1 MVSATDL
8 TTVALIALDGPV
20 LRDPSGVELARL
32 GDDGRWRAPDG
43 AVCEHIGIPAV
54 TARALVSDAAQAER
68 NRQLDGAWL
77 AAQLP
82 QLAALAASVEE
93 LTSDDVWA
101 ALTMPPRESRLI
113 GVLLSRAA
121 ARGLIEAT
129 DRHVPSQRGVNN
141 RRPVRVWR
149 SLAPRGQGP
158 ESVPSCS

>member
-1 MVSATDL
+1 MTASA

-20 LRDPSGVELARL
+20 LRDSFGAELARL

-43 AVCEHIGIPAV
+43 AVCEHIGIPAIA
-54 TARALVSDAAQAER
+54 ARAIVTDAAQVER
-68 NRQLDGAWL
+68 NRELDGAWL

-82 QLAALAASVEE
+82 AVAALAMRLQE

-113 GVLLSRAA
+113 GVLLNRAA
-121 ARGLIEAT
+121 AGGLIEAT
-129 DRHVPSQRGVNN
+129 ERHVPSRRGINN

-149 SLAPRGQGP
+149 SLRFAQGELP
-158 ESVPSCS
+158 IGGA